1 MLDGESTTPM
11 TSPVHPPA
19 AEIGDTHR
27 LPRRVYRL
35 RVLGLALASLCVAAV
50 LHENQAP
57 LPIWLWLLFTGLFW
71 PQLALLVAIRS
82 ESPYRTE
89 IRNLLFDSTL
99 VGMWV
104 ALMQFNLLP
113 SVLLI
118 TLATVDKISIGIQ
131 RLWLWSLAAMML
143 GCVSAGLFTDFA
155 FQPVTSVP
163 VLLACLP
170 MLLIHSIAISLASS
184 RLVREVKR
192 QNRMLDA
199 QSRLDV
205 LTGLDGRRHWLAQ
218 ADYLL
223 QHRHD
228 SGEAA
233 TLLMIDVDHFKS
245 INEAYGSE
253 VGDEVLR
260 AVAAVIR
267 TSIRN
272 IDKAGRFSADEFGLV
287 LQGTGAQAA
296 RIVAERIRHG
306 VEVIAMPN
314 MPELRCTVSMG
325 IAEATEDDTDLIE
338 WLEAAGDALY
348 RAKTE
353 GRNRVVCQSTRL
365 DGQVENASPQ

>member
-1 MLDGESTTPM
+1 MTSSAQHPTDEGGES
-11 TSPVHPPA
+11 
-19 AEIGDTHR
+19 HR
-27 LPRRVYRL
+27 LPRRIYRL
-35 RVLGLALASLCVAAV
+35 RVLGMALAALCVAAV

-57 LPIWLWLLFTGLFW
+57 LAIWLWLLFTGLIW
-71 PQLALLVAIRS
+71 PQLALLVATRS
-82 ESPYRTE
+82 ETPYRTE

-118 TLATVDKISIGIQ
+118 TLATVDKISTGIQ
-131 RLWLWSLAAMML
+131 RLWLWSLAAMAL
-143 GCVSAGLFTDFA
+143 GCMSAGLFTDFA
-155 FQPVTSVP
+155 FQPVTSMS

-170 MLLIHSIAISLASS
+170 MLFIHSIAVSQASYRLA
-184 RLVREVKR
+184 REVKR
-192 QNRMLDA
+192 QNRLLDEL
-199 QSRLDV
+199 SRLDV
-205 LTGLDGRRHWLAQ
+205 LTGLDGRRYWMAEAEH
-218 ADYLL
+218 LL

-245 INEAYGSE
+245 INDTYGST

-267 TSIRN
+267 GSIRN
-272 IDKAGRFSADEFGLV
+272 IDKAGRFGGDEFGLV
-287 LQGTGAQAA
+287 LQGTGAHAA

-306 VEVIAMPN
+306 VEEIAMSGI
-314 MPELRCTVSMG
+314 PELRCTVSTG
-325 IAEATEDDTDLIE
+325 IAEATESETDMLD
-338 WLEAAGDALY
+338 WLEAAGGALY

-353 GRNRVVCQSTRL
+353 GRNRVVCQPTRL
-365 DGQVENASPQ
+365 DGPQVENATH

>member
-1 MLDGESTTPM
+1 M
-11 TSPVHPPA
+11 TSSAQHHPD
-19 AEIGDTHR
+19 ESGDTHR
-27 LPRRVYRL
+27 LPRRIYRL
-35 RVLGLALASLCVAAV
+35 RVLGMALSSLCVAAV

-57 LPIWLWLLFTGLFW
+57 PMVWLWLLFTGLVW
-71 PQLALLVAIRS
+71 PQLALLAAIRS
-82 ESPYRTE
+82 ETPYRTE

-118 TLATVDKISIGIQ
+118 TLATVDKISTGIQ
-131 RLWLWSLAAMML
+131 RLWLWSLAAMAL

-155 FQPVTSVP
+155 FQPATSTP

-170 MLLIHSIAISLASS
+170 MLFIHSIAVSQASH

-192 QNRMLDA
+192 QNRLLDDL
-199 QSRLDV
+199 SRLDV
-205 LTGLDGRRHWLAQ
+205 LTGLAVRRYWLAE
-218 ADYLL
+218 AEHLL
-223 QHRHD
+223 LHRHD

-245 INEAYGSE
+245 INGTYGPA

-267 TSIRN
+267 GSIRSL
-272 IDKAGRFSADEFGLV
+272 DKAGRIGGDEFGLV

-306 VEVIAMPN
+306 VEAIALPDI
-314 MPELRCTVSMG
+314 PELRCTVSTG
-325 IAEATEDDTDLIE
+325 IAEATESDSDLLD
-338 WLEAAGDALY
+338 WLESAGGALS
-348 RAKTE
+348 RAKTD
-353 GRNRVVCQSTRL
+353 GRNRVVCQPTRL
-365 DGQVENASPQ
+365 DGPRIENATR

>member
-1 MLDGESTTPM
+1 M
-11 TSPVHPPA
+11 TSSAQYPA
-19 AEIGDTHR
+19 DESGDAHR
-27 LPRRVYRL
+27 LPRRIYRL
-35 RVLGLALASLCVAAV
+35 RVLGMALASLCIAAV

-57 LPIWLWLLFTGLFW
+57 PTFWLWLLFTGLVW
-71 PQLALLVAIRS
+71 PQLALLAATRS
-82 ESPYRTE
+82 ETPYHAE

-118 TLATVDKISIGIQ
+118 TLATVDKISTGIQ
-131 RLWLWSLAAMML
+131 RLWLWSLGAIAL
-143 GCVSAGLFTDFA
+143 GCISAGLFTDFA
-155 FQPVTSVP
+155 FQPVTSMQ

-170 MLLIHSIAISLASS
+170 MLLIHSIAVSRASY

-192 QNRMLDA
+192 QNRLLDEL
-199 QSRLDV
+199 SRLDV
-205 LTGLDGRRHWLAQ
+205 LTGLDGRRYWLTQ
-218 ADYLL
+218 AEYIL

-245 INEAYGSE
+245 INDTYGST

-260 AVAAVIR
+260 AVATVIR
-267 TSIRN
+267 GSIRN
-272 IDKAGRFSADEFGLV
+272 IDKAGRFGGDEFGLV

-306 VEVIAMPN
+306 VESITMPDIS
-314 MPELRCTVSMG
+314 ELRCTVSTG
-325 IAEATEDDTDLIE
+325 IAEATESDAELLD
-338 WLEAAGDALY
+338 WLEAAGGALY
-348 RAKTE
+348 RAKTG
-353 GRNRVVCQSTRL
+353 GRNRVVCQSNGL
-365 DGQVENASPQ
+365 DGPRIENATR